1 MTARLDARLKSIADF
16 VPRGSR
22 VADIGTDHA
31 QLAIELIKSGRA
43 SKVIAADKNEGPLDA
58 ARKNIDAAALNDRIE
73 IRLGDG
79 LKVIR
84 ANEVDVVCIAGM
96 GGALIAEILSD
107 GVEDSIEH
115 FILQPMNAVERVR
128 HRLVLNG
135 WIVIDE
141 DLAEVGGIVYEI
153 IFAGRA
159 DRSKAVEMTKRSQSP
174 LLKKLLNG
182 RIEKLKRIAAAMEKS
197 PSAVNS
203 EKYLKLR
210 AELERQMIERDRG
223 IGAASDG
230 T

>member
-1 MTARLDARLKSIADF
+1 MTARLDARLKAIADF
-16 VPRGSR
+16 VPHGSR

-31 QLAIELIKSGRA
+31 QLAIELIESGRA

-58 ARKNIDAAALNDRIE
+58 ARKNIAVAGLNDRIE

-84 ANEVDVVCIAGM
+84 ANEVDAVCIAGM
-96 GGALIAEILSD
+96 GGALMAEILSD
-107 GVEDSIEH
+107 GVDGSIEH
-115 FILQPMNAVERVR
+115 LILQPMNAVERV
-128 HRLVLNG
+128 LQWLALNG

-153 IFAGRA
+153 IFAGRS
-159 DRSKAVEMTKRSQSP
+159 DRAKAVEMTKRSQSP

-182 RIEKLKRIAAAMEKS
+182 RIEKLKKIAAAMEKS

-210 AELERQMIERDRG
+210 AELD
-223 IGAASDG
+223 
-230 T
+230 TLTL

>member
-1 MTARLDARLKSIADF
+1 MTARLDARLKAIADF
-16 VPRGSR
+16 VPIGSR

-58 ARKNIDAAALNDRIE
+58 ARKNIAAAGLNDRIE
-73 IRLGDG
+73 TRLGDG

-84 ANEVDVVCIAGM
+84 ADEVDAVCIAGM

-107 GVEDSIEH
+107 GVENSIEH
-115 FILQPMNAVERVR
+115 LILQPMNAVERVR
-128 HRLVLNG
+128 HRLALNG

-153 IFAGRA
+153 ICAGRA
-159 DRSKAVEMTKRSQSP
+159 DRSTAVEMTKRSQSP
-174 LLKKLLNG
+174 LLKKLLND
-182 RIEKLKRIAAAMEKS
+182 RIDKLKKILSAMEKS

-203 EKYLKLR
+203 QKYLQLR
-210 AELERQMIERDRG
+210 AALERQVFDRDRR
-223 IGAASDG
+223 IGAASD
-230 T
+230 